1 MPLQYLPASV
11 QPTARRIRG
20 WALTDAPAILILGL
34 GLIARGVTYMPVYF
48 GGPGPGSHPAET
60 FVSMD
65 VWANIWIASGIICL
79 TALAFPKLAP
89 AAIGVGVGLHAI
101 WAMSFVADSIV
112 DRSPRGWLPAV
123 GYASI
128 ALLVMWAVWRGS
140 REIIPEGAVANELRR
155 E

>member
-1 MPLQYLPASV
+1 MPIQFLPASV
-11 QPTARRIRG
+11 QPTARRLRG
-20 WALTDAPAILILGL
+20 WALTDAPALVILGV
-34 GLIARGVTYMPVYF
+34 GLLLRGVSYLPAVV
-48 GGPGPGSHPAET
+48 GESPSSHPAEG
-60 FVSMD
+60 FFPMH
-65 VWANIWIASGIICL
+65 VWGVIWIVVGLACL
-79 TALAFPKLAP
+79 AATVWDRAAP
-89 AAIGVGVGLHAI
+89 AAIGAGVGLHAI

-123 GYASI
+123 GYASV